1 MNRGRMRWPAMLLV
15 MAHFA
20 LALHYS
26 IWNPAGEAP
35 DEADHWA
42 YVVYLAR
49 ERSLPEGP
57 QMTQGKHPPLAHIG
71 AAALA
76 SLAEPAFDFLRA
88 NPDVQIQPEENW
100 SPNFFIHTQREAFPW
115 SGSVLAF
122 HLARLW
128 SVLMSTATVAAV
140 YALANVAWPRQP
152 GLALTAMG
160 VAAFLPELAFLGGAV
175 SNDSTATLFGT
186 LSLWGALVVFRSA
199 AANAQRRLHW
209 ALGGTGLALGLGL
222 LAKASTVAL
231 WPAVAMAVFLGAL
244 CARLRETTRVGWKAA
259 LGAALTSW
267 RRWLPH
273 GALVF
278 LPALAIAGPWLW
290 RNWQLYGDPTGMALV
305 RQTVDLRTT
314 PWTWADTTWLLKG
327 WFLSFWGKFGGAGH
341 IPMADWVYALLAAL
355 TALSLLGYLHGWK
368 ARAPDERV
376 ALAVLATALFG
387 AAFGVWR
394 YSLVALGTDQGRLL
408 FPALGAIA
416 VLWVE
421 GLQRWAFFRR
431 ALAAAALLALLAG
444 LSVYGLVGVI
454 LPAMAPPKPVEWAPR
469 LQPVEPLDFG
479 ELSLVDWSL
488 GEEVVLYW
496 RSNRAPTQDWRTTL
510 RVVAEDG
517 SLAWE
522 WRRSP
527 GYGRWS
533 ADRWPEGV
541 VVEDRY
547 VIHWPAW
554 AGPGRYLVE
563 VGLQVYDG
571 EYATPLQAGQA
582 IAAPFAPLGWIER

>member
-1 MNRGRMRWPAMLLV
+1 MSRRRMNALATLLV
-15 MAHFA
+15 AAHFA
-20 LALHYS
+20 LALNYS

-57 QMTQGKHPPLAHIG
+57 KVTQSKHPPLAHIG

-76 SLAEPAFDFLRA
+76 SLAAPSFDFLRA
-88 NPDVQIQPEENW
+88 NPDVQLQPGENW
-100 SPNFFIHTQREAFPW
+100 SPNFFIHTRREAWPW

-140 YALANVAWPRQP
+140 YALAKVTWPRQP

-160 VAAFLPELAFLGGAV
+160 ATAFLPELAFLGGAV
-175 SNDSTATLFGT
+175 SNDSTAAFFGT
-186 LSLWGALVVFRSA
+186 LSLWGALVIFRA
-199 AANAQRRLHW
+199 GAANAHRRLHR
-209 ALGGTGLALGLGL
+209 ALGGTAPALGLGL
-222 LAKASTVAL
+222 LTKASTVAL
-231 WPAVAMAVFLGAL
+231 WPAVAMAIFVGAL
-244 CARLRETTRVGWKAA
+244 CARFGRRAMGGWRAA
-259 LGAALTSW
+259 LRSALLTW
-267 RRWLPH
+267 RRWLRY
-273 GALVF
+273 GAFVF
-278 LPALAIAGPWLW
+278 LPALVIASPWLW
-290 RNWQLYGDPTGMALV
+290 RNWRLYGDPTGMALV

-314 PWTWADTTWLLKG
+314 PWTWEDTTWLLKG

-355 TALSLLGYLHGWK
+355 TALGLLGYLRGWR
-368 ARAPDERV
+368 ARTSDEHV
-376 ALAVLATALFG
+376 ALAVLATALFST
-387 AAFGVWR
+387 AFGVWR
-394 YSLVALGTDQGRLL
+394 YSMVALGTDQGRLL
-408 FPALGAIA
+408 FPAIGAIV

-421 GLQRWAFFRR
+421 GLQRWVFFRR
-431 ALAAAALLALLAG
+431 TLAAAALLALLAG

-454 LPAMAPPKPVEWAPR
+454 LPAMAPPKPAVLTQR
-469 LQPVEPLDFG
+469 LQQAEPFDFG
-479 ELSLVDWSL
+479 ELALVDWAL
-488 GEEVVLYW
+488 GEEIVLYW

-533 ADRWPEGV
+533 TDHWPEGV

-547 VIHWPAW
+547 VIRWPQW

-571 EYATPLQAGQA
+571 EYATPQQAGQA
-582 IAAPFAPLGWIER
+582 AGAPFAPLGWMVR

>member
-1 MNRGRMRWPAMLLV
+1 MSRQRMKWLATLLV

-42 YVVYLAR
+42 YVVYLAK

-57 QMTQGKHPPLAHIG
+57 KVTQGKHPPLAHLG

-76 SLAEPAFDFLRA
+76 SLAEPEFDFLRA
-88 NPDVQIQPEENW
+88 NPDVQIQRQENW
-100 SPNFFIHTQREAFPW
+100 SPNFFIHTRREVWPW

-128 SVLMSTATVAAV
+128 SVLMSTATTAAV
-140 YALANVAWPRQP
+140 YALANAVWPRQP

-160 VAAFLPELAFLGGAV
+160 VTAFLPELAFLGGAV
-175 SNDSTATLFGT
+175 TNDSAAALFGT
-186 LSLWGALVVFRSA
+186 LSLWGALVIARAGVA
-199 AANAQRRLHW
+199 GAQRRLHW
-209 ALGGTGLALGLGL
+209 AIGGTALALGLGL

-231 WPAVAMAVFLGAL
+231 WPAVFVAILCSAGADRGR
-244 CARLRETTRVGWKAA
+244 AIATGGWKTA
-259 LGAALTSW
+259 LWFGSISW
-267 RRWLPH
+267 RRWLLQ
-273 GALVF
+273 AVLVF
-278 LPALAIAGPWLW
+278 LPALAIAGPWLL
-290 RNWQLYGDPTGMALV
+290 RNWRLYGDPSGMALI

-314 PWTWADTTWLLKG
+314 PWTWADTLWLLKG
-327 WFLSFWGKFGGAGH
+327 WFVSFWGKFGGAGH
-341 IPMADWVYALLAAL
+341 IPMADWVYALLATL
-355 TALSLLGYLHGWK
+355 TVLSLLGYLRGWK
-368 ARAPDERV
+368 ADTADRHV
-376 ALAVLATALFG
+376 ALIVLAMALLG
-387 AAFGVWR
+387 MVIGVWR
-394 YSLVALGTDQGRLL
+394 YSLIALGTDQGRLL
-408 FPALGAIA
+408 FPAIGAIV

-421 GLQRWAFFRR
+421 GVQRWVPFRR
-431 ALAAAALLALLAG
+431 TPAASALLAFLAG

-454 LPAMAPPKPVEWAPR
+454 LPAMAPPEPVAQVHR
-469 LQPVEPLDFG
+469 SQTAASIDFG
-479 ELSLVDWSL
+479 ELSLVNWLL
-488 GEEVVLYW
+488 GAEVTLYW
-496 RSNRAPTQDWRTTL
+496 QSNRPPTQDWRVTL

-533 ADRWPEGV
+533 TDRWPEGI

-547 VIHWPAW
+547 VIRWPEW
-554 AGPGRYLVE
+554 AGTGRYLVE
-563 VGLQVYDG
+563 VGLQVYEG
-571 EYATPLQAGQA
+571 EYATPLRAGQA
-582 IAAPFAPLGWIER
+582 AGTPFAPLGWIER